1 MINTSSVIY
10 ILIFVCFIFILQFI
24 AHSFYSDSRVSQ
36 LYTNE
41 TVNNNNVLYVT
52 QPYTYKET
60 TETPTPVTTYPPND
74 MVNTVQKMKEVS
86 NIKLK
91 IPTIGTKCDIT
102 KDCSTGLLC
111 ANKICKRIIPT
122 YSYKT
127 MAYYNNN
134 KSVVSNYNSSGLG
147 QQCGGIVKNLPGNT
161 CNGMNI
167 GDLGDPGNL
176 VCVSDNLLNTT
187 TGTCEIPT

>member
-41 TVNNNNVLYVT
+41 TVNKVLYVT

-60 TETPTPVTTYPPND
+60 TEIPGAPVTTYPPND

-122 YSYKT
+122 YSYKK

-134 KSVVSNYNSSGLG
+134 KSVVSNYNTSELG

-167 GDLGDPGNL
+167 GDLGDSGNL

>member
-1 MINTSSVIY
+1 
-10 ILIFVCFIFILQFI
+10 
-24 AHSFYSDSRVSQ
+24 
-36 LYTNE
+36 
-41 TVNNNNVLYVT
+41 
-52 QPYTYKET
+52 
-60 TETPTPVTTYPPND
+60 
-74 MVNTVQKMKEVS
+74 MKDVS

-91 IPTIGTKCDIT
+91 IPIIGSKCDIT

-111 ANKICKRIIPT
+111 ANKMCKRIIPT

-167 GDLGDPGNL
+167 L
-176 VCVSDNLLNTT
+176 CVSDNLLNTT